1 MKHRQLNFNRPIFP
15 YAFNF
20 HNATAF
26 GVITWSWSMLIMLLL
41 IFSPVYGQLNPEPT
55 TELQNNTTY
64 GYLANFNSSMAVV
77 IVFLVC
83 AFFMMGFFSIYLRRC
98 AESQIVTARNL
109 GQIAVGSSRGPGL
122 DRLVIDSFPIFV
134 YSAVKD
140 LKIGKG
146 ALECAVCLSE
156 FEDYDT
162 LRLLPKCD
170 HVFHPDCID
179 AWLAS
184 HVTCPVCRAKLA
196 PTDGGERCA
205 GDSAQTT
212 EPNREGSASE
222 LQSEEDDQMAMVIIN
237 VDQNHSTDSHSQAV
251 GTANSAVQGSVKQN
265 RPPRSGI
272 HGRFPR
278 SHSTGHSMPVQPG
291 ENTERYTLRLPE
303 EVRRQLAMTGNN
315 LKRSISYDVLFARD
329 GSSRKGYRRQT

>member
-1 MKHRQLNFNRPIFP
+1 MKHRQFNFNRPIL
-15 YAFNF
+15 
-20 HNATAF
+20 
-26 GVITWSWSMLIMLLL
+26 SWSMLLTLLL
-41 IFSPVYGQLNPEPT
+41 ILSPVYGQLNPQPS
-55 TELQNNTTY
+55 TEFQNNSTY
-64 GYLANFNSSMAVV
+64 GYLANFNSSMAIV

-83 AFFMMGFFSIYLRRC
+83 AFFMMGFFSVYLRRC
-98 AESQIVTARNL
+98 AESQIVTSRNL
-109 GQIAVGSSRGPGL
+109 GQNAVGSSRGPGL
-122 DRLVIDSFPIFV
+122 DQLVIDSFPIFV

-156 FEDYDT
+156 FDDYDT

-184 HVTCPVCRAKLA
+184 HATCPVCRAKLA

-205 GDSAQTT
+205 CDSAQTT
-212 EPNREGSASE
+212 ESNGEGSASE
-222 LQSEEDDQMAMVIIN
+222 LQSEEPNHVAVVIIN
-237 VDQNHSTDSHSQAV
+237 VDENQSRESHSQAD
-251 GTANSAVQGSVKQN
+251 GTANSAAQGSVKQN

-278 SHSTGHSMPVQPG
+278 SHSTGHSVPIQLG

-303 EVRRQLAMTGNN
+303 EVRRQLAMSGNN
-315 LKRSISYDVLFARD
+315 LKRSISYDVVFARV
-329 GSSRKGYRRQT
+329 GSSRKGYRIQS